1 MQSMNFLYPQFLY
14 GLLALSIP
22 VIVHLFNFRR
32 TKRIQFSNNLFLKN
46 IKEVSTAKR
55 KLKHYLTLA
64 ARLLFVLFLVLAFAQ
79 PFIPGIKESLK
90 NDLVYI
96 YLDNS
101 YSMSNEVAPDLT
113 SLDQGIG
120 FIEELIEIYP
130 QNTRFKLL
138 TNEFF
143 PGGDLLK
150 TKNEMRDLLPE
161 ITFSGIG
168 RSLEEVNNRQLKDF
182 LNAREDKKD
191 IFWLSDFQRST
202 IGDWQGVSFDTSA
215 NYYLVPFEYRAPDN
229 VYIDSLFLSN
239 PFLLENEKNSL
250 IVSFKNAGN
259 NPVEDLP
266 VKLFINDNQ
275 VANTSIT
282 IPANNSLEE
291 RFELTQSLNRI
302 NTGRVTFEE
311 FPVTFDNDFYF
322 TLNVDSRVD
331 VLEIRS
337 DQSSNN
343 IAQVYA
349 NDKLFNFSAFPVEN
363 LNYNAIDNTDLI
375 VLNEVPDIPSS
386 LAEALSGFLEN
397 SGTITIIPAE
407 QTNINSYSALLPV
420 REKDAGKDLFKVA
433 LRTPDLSNPFFANM
447 FIESDEIFEMPL
459 GSGKFTTLA
468 PGETILS
475 LKNREPFLLHVVG
488 TKNVFLFSVPL
499 KEGFTNFHQH
509 AIFVPVM
516 YRIASL
522 SNVLSDDLY
531 YSLNQSIV
539 TLRVDSISK
548 NVIYK
553 LRNEEQELI
562 PAQRILGRDIIM
574 ELPKDAMNTGY
585 YDVFNDNSIKKVL
598 SFNYNPEE
606 SVLAQYS
613 LSELKEVAGNNNNIN
628 IYSAEDNNNFTQSL
642 RELHSGTPLWKYM
655 LIVSLLALLAEILII
670 RYL

>member
-1 MQSMNFLYPQFLY
+1 MHLMSFLYPQFLL
-14 GLLALSIP
+14 GLLTLSIP
-22 VIVHLFNFRR
+22 IIVHLFNFRKTR
-32 TKRIQFSNNLFLKN
+32 KIQFSNNLFLKN

-64 ARLLFVLFLVLAFAQ
+64 ARLLFILFLVLAFAQ

-101 YSMSNEVAPDLT
+101 YSMSNEVASDLT
-113 SLDQGIG
+113 SLDQGIN
-120 FIEELIEIYP
+120 FIDELVDIYP

-138 TNEFF
+138 TNEFL

-150 TKNEMRDLLPE
+150 TKNEIKDLLPE
-161 ITFSGIG
+161 VSFSGIG
-168 RSLEEVNNRQLKDF
+168 RTLEEVNNRQLKDL

-202 IGDWQGVSFDTSA
+202 TGDWQRINFDTSA
-215 NYYLVPFEYRAPDN
+215 NYYLVPFEYGAPDN
-229 VYIDSLFLSN
+229 VYVDTIYLSN

-250 IVSFKNAGN
+250 VISFKNAGN
-259 NPVEDLP
+259 KAVEDLP

-275 VANTSIT
+275 VANTSLT
-282 IPANNSLEE
+282 IPANGSLDES
-291 RFELTQSLNRI
+291 FELTQSLNRI
-302 NTGRVTFEE
+302 NKGQVTFEE

-322 TLNVDSRVD
+322 TLNVDDRVD

-343 IAQVYA
+343 VAQVYA
-349 NDKLFNFSAFPVEN
+349 NDKLFNFSSFPVDN

-375 VLNEVPDIPSS
+375 VLNEIPAVSSS
-386 LAEALSGFLEN
+386 LADALLDFLEN
-397 SGTITIIPAE
+397 SGTITIIPGNEMDVNTYGKLIA
-407 QTNINSYSALLPV
+407 V
-420 REKDAGKDLFKVA
+420 REKTTGNNLFKTA

-459 GSGKFTTLA
+459 GSGKVTTLA
-468 PGETILS
+468 PGEAILS
-475 LKNREPFLLHVVG
+475 LKNRESFLSRVVG
-488 TKNVFLFSVPL
+488 NKNIFLFSVPL
-499 KEGFTNFHQH
+499 KEEFTTFHQH

-531 YSLNQSIV
+531 YSLNQSII

-553 LRNEEQELI
+553 LRNEDQELI
-562 PAQRILGRDIIM
+562 PAQRILGRDVLM
-574 ELPKDAMNTGY
+574 ELPKNAMNIGY
-585 YDVFNDNSIKKVL
+585 YDVFNDNGLKKIL

-606 SVLAQYS
+606 SILAQYG
-613 LSELKEVAGNNNNIN
+613 LAELDEVVGNNNNVN
-628 IYSAEDNNNFTQSL
+628 IYNAEDNNDFTRSL
-642 RELHSGTPLWKYM
+642 RELHSGVPLWKYM
-655 LIVSLLALLAEILII
+655 LIISLLALLAEILII

>member
-1 MQSMNFLYPQFLY
+1 MNFLYPQFLL
-14 GLLALSIP
+14 GLIALSIP
-22 VIVHLFNFRR
+22 VIVHLFNFRKTR
-32 TKRIQFSNNLFLKN
+32 KIQFSNNLFLKN

-64 ARLLFVLFLVLAFAQ
+64 ARLLFILFLVLAFAQ
-79 PFIPGIKESLK
+79 PFIPGLKESLK

-101 YSMSNEVAPDLT
+101 HSMSNEVASDLT

-120 FIEELIEIYP
+120 FIEELVDIYP

-138 TNEFF
+138 TNEFH
-143 PGGDLLK
+143 PSADLLK
-150 TKNEMRDLLPE
+150 TKNEIKDLLAE
-161 ITFSGIG
+161 ISFSGIG
-168 RSLEEVNNRQLKDF
+168 RTMEEVNNRQLKDF
-182 LNAREDKKD
+182 LNTNVEKKD

-202 IGDWQGVSFDTSA
+202 AGDWQRISFDTSA
-215 NYYLVPFEYRAPDN
+215 NYYLVPLEYRAPDN
-229 VYIDSLFLSN
+229 VYIDTLYLSS

-259 NPVEDLP
+259 QQIEDLP
-266 VKLFINDNQ
+266 IRLFINDNQ
-275 VANTSIT
+275 VANTTLT
-282 IPANNSLEE
+282 IPANGSLEE
-291 RFELTQSLNRI
+291 SFELTQSLQRI
-302 NTGRVTFEE
+302 NRGLVSFEE

-322 TLNVDSRVD
+322 TLNVDDRVD

-337 DQSSNN
+337 DISSNN

-349 NDKLFNFSAFPVEN
+349 NDKLFNFTSFPVDN
-363 LNYNAIDNTDLI
+363 LDYNAITNTDLI
-375 VLNEVPDIPSS
+375 VLNEISAIPSS
-386 LAEALSGFLEN
+386 LADALSGFLDN
-397 SGTITIIPAE
+397 SGTIIFIPSY
-407 QTNINSYSALLPV
+407 QTDANAYGRLLPL
-420 REKDAGKDLFKVA
+420 REKPSKEGDLQKTA

-447 FIESDEIFEMPL
+447 FIDSDEIFEMPL
-459 GSGKFTTLA
+459 GSGKITTLA

-475 LKNREPFLLHVVG
+475 LKNREPFLSKVVG
-488 TKNVFLFSVPL
+488 NKNIFLFSVPL
-499 KEGFTNFHQH
+499 KEEFTNFHQH

-553 LRNEEQELI
+553 LKNEDQELI

-574 ELPKDAMNTGY
+574 ELPKNAMNTGY
-585 YDVFNDNSIKKVL
+585 YDVFNDTGVKKIL
-598 SFNYNPEE
+598 SFNFNPEE
-606 SVLAQYS
+606 SMLAQYDLGA
-613 LSELKEVAGNNNNIN
+613 LSEIAGRNYNIN
-628 IYSAEDNNNFTQSL
+628 VYDADDNNDFTRSL
-642 RELHSGTPLWKYM
+642 RELHSGVPLWKYM

>member
-1 MQSMNFLYPQFLY
+1 MNFLYPQFLY

-282 IPANNSLEE
+282 IPANSNLEE

>member
-1 MQSMNFLYPQFLY
+1 M
-14 GLLALSIP
+14 
-22 VIVHLFNFRR
+22 
-32 TKRIQFSNNLFLKN
+32 KN

-64 ARLLFVLFLVLAFAQ
+64 ARLLFISFLVLAFAQ

-90 NDLVYI
+90 NDLVYV

-101 YSMSNEVAPDLT
+101 FSMSNEVATDLT
-113 SLDQGIG
+113 SLDLGIS
-120 FIEELIEIYP
+120 FIDELVDIYP

-143 PGGDLLK
+143 SGGDLLK
-150 TKNEMRDLLPE
+150 TKNEIKDLLAE
-161 ITFSGIG
+161 IGFSGIG
-168 RSLEEVNNRQLKDF
+168 RTMEEVNNRQLKDF

-191 IFWLSDFQRST
+191 IFWLSDFQRAT
-202 IGDWQGVSFDTSA
+202 TGDWQRINFDTAA
-215 NYYLVPFEYRAPDN
+215 NYYLVPFEYSAPNN
-229 VYIDSLFLSN
+229 VYVDTIYLSN
-239 PFLLENEKNSL
+239 PFLLENEKNNL
-250 IVSFKNAGN
+250 IISFKNAGN
-259 NPVEDLP
+259 DPVEDLP

-275 VANTSIT
+275 VANTSLT
-282 IPANNSLEE
+282 MPANGSLDEN
-291 RFELTQSLNRI
+291 FELTQSLNRI
-302 NTGRVTFEE
+302 NKGQVTFEE

-322 TLNVDSRVD
+322 TLNVDDRVD
-331 VLEIRS
+331 VLEVRS

-343 IAQVYA
+343 VAQVYA
-349 NDKLFNFSAFPVEN
+349 NDKLFNFSSFPIGN

-375 VLNEVPDIPSS
+375 VLNEISAITPS
-386 LAEALSGFLEN
+386 LADALLDFLEKN
-397 SGTITIIPAE
+397 GTITIIPAPD
-407 QTNINSYSALLPV
+407 TDVNSYSQLLPI
-420 REKDAGKDLFKVA
+420 RQKNADNNLLKTA

-459 GSGKFTTLA
+459 GLGKVTTLA

-475 LKNREPFLLHVVG
+475 LKNREPFLSRIVG
-488 TKNVFLFSVPL
+488 EKNIFLFSVPL
-499 KEGFTNFHQH
+499 KEEFTNFHQH

-531 YSLNQSIV
+531 YSLNQSVI

-548 NVIYK
+548 NAIYK
-553 LRNEEQELI
+553 LRNENQELI

-574 ELPKDAMNTGY
+574 ELPKNAMNVGY
-585 YDVFNDNSIKKVL
+585 YDVFNDEGLKKVL

-606 SVLAQYS
+606 SILAQYS
-613 LSELKEVAGNNNNIN
+613 LSELNEVVGNNNNVN
-628 IYSAEDNNNFTQSL
+628 IYNSEDNNDFTRSL
-642 RELHSGTPLWKYM
+642 RELHSGVPLWKYM
-655 LIVSLLALLAEILII
+655 LIISLLALLAEILII

>member
-1 MQSMNFLYPQFLY
+1 MSFLYPQFLL
-14 GLLALSIP
+14 GLLTLSIP
-22 VIVHLFNFRR
+22 IIVHLFNFRKTR
-32 TKRIQFSNNLFLKN
+32 KIQFSNNLFLKN

-64 ARLLFVLFLVLAFAQ
+64 ARLLFILFLVLAFAQ

-101 YSMSNEVAPDLT
+101 YSMSNEVASDLT
-113 SLDQGIG
+113 SLDQGIN
-120 FIEELIEIYP
+120 FIDELVDIYP

-138 TNEFF
+138 TNEFL

-150 TKNEMRDLLPE
+150 TKNEIKDLLPE
-161 ITFSGIG
+161 VSFSGIG
-168 RSLEEVNNRQLKDF
+168 RTLEEVNNRQLKDL

-202 IGDWQGVSFDTSA
+202 TGDWHRINFDTSA
-215 NYYLVPFEYRAPDN
+215 NYYLVPFEYGAPDN
-229 VYIDSLFLSN
+229 VYVDTIYLSN

-250 IVSFKNAGN
+250 VISFKNAGN
-259 NPVEDLP
+259 KAVEDLP

-275 VANTSIT
+275 VANTSLT
-282 IPANNSLEE
+282 IPANGSLDES
-291 RFELTQSLNRI
+291 FELTQSLNRI
-302 NTGRVTFEE
+302 NKGQVTFEE

-322 TLNVDSRVD
+322 TLNVDDRVD

-343 IAQVYA
+343 VAQVYA
-349 NDKLFNFSAFPVEN
+349 NDKLFNFSSFPVDN

-375 VLNEVPDIPSS
+375 VLNEIPAVSSS
-386 LAEALSGFLEN
+386 LADALLDFLEN
-397 SGTITIIPAE
+397 SGTITIIPGNEMDVNTYGKLIA
-407 QTNINSYSALLPV
+407 V
-420 REKDAGKDLFKVA
+420 REKTTGNNLFKTA

-459 GSGKFTTLA
+459 GSGKVTTLA
-468 PGETILS
+468 PGEAILS
-475 LKNREPFLLHVVG
+475 LKNREPFLSRVVG
-488 TKNVFLFSVPL
+488 NKNIFLFSVPL
-499 KEGFTNFHQH
+499 KEEFTTFHQH

-531 YSLNQSIV
+531 YSLNQSII

-553 LRNEEQELI
+553 LRNEDQELI
-562 PAQRILGRDIIM
+562 PAQRILGRDVLM
-574 ELPKDAMNTGY
+574 ELPKNAMNIGY
-585 YDVFNDNSIKKVL
+585 YDVFNDNGLKKIL

-606 SVLAQYS
+606 SILAQYG
-613 LSELKEVAGNNNNIN
+613 LAELDEVVGNNNNVN
-628 IYSAEDNNNFTQSL
+628 IYNAEDNNDFTRSL
-642 RELHSGTPLWKYM
+642 RELHSGVPLWKYM
-655 LIVSLLALLAEILII
+655 LIISLLALLAEILII